1 MLSSFICESRMKDI
15 AIYGAG
21 GFGREVACLIRMIN
35 EAQPDKS
42 DRWNLIGFF
51 DDWQPTGTHNEYGEV
66 LGNIESLNRYDK
78 KLAIAIAIGS
88 PNVVKSVF
96 EKIESPKI
104 YFPNLIAPSTIFLD
118 RKNITLGRGNIIC
131 SQCLFSCHVSI
142 GDFNIFNGYI
152 PLGHDTTI
160 GNFNVIMPSVNISG
174 AIRIGNGNFIGVQ
187 SVLLQ
192 RIKIG
197 NNVRIGANSVVIRNT
212 KDGHLYMGNPATIV
226 KL

>member
-51 DDWQPTGTHNEYGEV
+51 DDGQPAGTRNEYGEV
-66 LGNIESLNRYDK
+66 FGNIDTLNRYDK
-78 KLAIAIAIGS
+78 DLAVAIAIGS
-88 PNVVKSVF
+88 PSVVKSVF
-96 EKIESPKI
+96 EKIENPKI

-118 RKNITLGRGNIIC
+118 GTNITLGRGNIIC
-131 SQCLFSCHVSI
+131 SRCLFSCHVSI

-160 GNFNVIMPSVNISG
+160 CNFNVIMPSVNISG
-174 AIRIGNGNFIGVQ
+174 AIRIGNENFIGVQ

-192 RIKIG
+192 HIKIG

>member
-1 MLSSFICESRMKDI
+1 MKDI

-35 EAQPDKS
+35 EAQPEES
-42 DRWNLIGFF
+42 ERWNLIGFF
-51 DDWQPTGTHNEYGEV
+51 DDIQIVGTRNEYGEV
-66 LGNIESLNRYDK
+66 LGNIDTLNRYDRE
-78 KLAIAIAIGS
+78 LAVAITIGS
-88 PNVVKSVF
+88 QGAVKSVF
-96 EKIESPKI
+96 EKIRNPRI
-104 YFPNLIAPSTIFLD
+104 YFPNLIAPSMIFLD
-118 RKNITLGRGNIIC
+118 KMNITLGRGNIIC
-131 SQCLFSCHVSI
+131 VRCAFSCHVSI

-152 PLGHDTTI
+152 TIGHDTTI

-174 AIRIGNGNFIGVQ
+174 AIRIGNENFIGVQ

-192 RIKIG
+192 HIKIG